1 MLKKPSGV
9 IMPCPNCTCCMHAR
23 KEVISRMMTRIA
35 LSLELLRLKECVE
48 CGSQRSKGLLA
59 KDTFIAGEP

>member
-1 MLKKPSGV
+1 
-9 IMPCPNCTCCMHAR
+9 MHAR
-23 KEVISRMMTRIA
+23 KEVISPMMTRIA

-59 KDTFIAGEP
+59 KDTSIAGEP